1 MIEMPTK
8 KKLDY
13 KKEFPDLYKPS
24 LKEPTIIKIPKMM
37 FFMIDGTGDPNTSDE
52 YKEVVQLLYNISY
65 ALKMKVIKK
74 ETPSKDYVVPPLEG
88 LWYMP
93 KMEEWS
99 MDEKDKWEWTMMIRI
114 PDFVKDSQIKKA
126 MKILKETKNPDS
138 FSKLRYEQYDE
149 GTCVQIMYLGPYDEE
164 PPTIKKIHQF
174 AKKNGYNLNGHH
186 HEIYLSDPRRVEPE
200 RLKTILRH
208 PIIKI

>member
-1 MIEMPTK
+1 MPAK

-24 LKEPTIIKIPKMM
+24 LKEPVIIKIPKMM
-37 FFMIDGTGDPNTSDE
+37 FFMIDGTGDPNTSED
-52 YKEVVQLLYNISY
+52 YKEIVQLLYNISY
-65 ALKMKVIKK
+65 TLKMKVIKK

-114 PDFVKDSQIKKA
+114 PDFIKDSQIKKA
-126 MKILKETKNPDS
+126 LKILKETKNPSS

-174 AKKNGYNLNGHH
+174 AEKNGYNLNGHH

-200 RLKTILRH
+200 RLKTVLRQ

>member
-1 MIEMPTK
+1 MPTK

>member
-1 MIEMPTK
+1 MPTK

-24 LKEPTIIKIPKMM
+24 LKTPIILKIPKMM
-37 FFMIDGTGDPNTSDE
+37 FFMVDGTGDPNTSEE
-52 YKEVVQLLYNISY
+52 YKDVVQILYNISY
-65 ALKMKVIKK
+65 TLKMKVIKK

-93 KMEEWS
+93 KMDEWS
-99 MDEKDKWEWTMMIRI
+99 MEDKDKWQWTMMIRI
-114 PDFVKDSQIKKA
+114 PDFIKDVQIKKA
-126 MKILKETKNPDS
+126 MKILKETKNPIF
-138 FSKLRYEQYDE
+138 FSKLRYEQYNE

-164 PPTIKKIHQF
+164 PPTIKKMHQF
-174 AKKNGYNLNGHH
+174 AKENGYNLNGHH

-200 RLKTILRH
+200 RLKTVLRQ
-208 PIIKI
+208 PIIKSS

>member
-1 MIEMPTK
+1 M
-8 KKLDY
+8 
-13 KKEFPDLYKPS
+13 YKPS
-24 LKEPTIIKIPKMM
+24 LKTPSIIKIPEMT
-37 FFMIDGTGDPNTSDE
+37 FFMIDGTGDPNNSED
-52 YKEVVQLLYNISY
+52 YKDAVQILYNISY

-126 MKILKETKNPDS
+126 MKILKETKNPKS

-149 GTCVQIMYLGPYDEE
+149 GTCVQIMYLGPYNDE

-174 AKKNGYNLNGHH
+174 AEKNGYNLNGHH
-186 HEIYLSDPRRVEPE
+186 HEIYLGDPRRVEPE
-200 RLKTILRH
+200 RLKTILRQ

>member
-1 MIEMPTK
+1 MPAI

-24 LKEPTIIKIPKMM
+24 LKEPAIIKIPKMM
-37 FFMIDGTGDPNTSDE
+37 FFMIDGTGDPNTSED
-52 YKEVVQLLYNISY
+52 YKEIVQLLYNISY
-65 ALKMKVIKK
+65 TLKMKVIKK

-114 PDFVKDSQIKKA
+114 PDFIKDTQIKKA
-126 MKILKETKNPDS
+126 MKILKETKNPSS
-138 FSKLRYEQYDE
+138 FSKLRCEQYEE

-174 AKKNGYNLNGHH
+174 AEKNGYNLNGHH

-200 RLKTILRH
+200 RLKTILRQ
-208 PIIKI
+208 PIIKSS

>member
-1 MIEMPTK
+1 MQAK

-37 FFMIDGTGDPNTSDE
+37 FFMIDGTGDPNTSEE
-52 YKEVVQLLYNISY
+52 YKEIVQLLYNISY

-126 MKILKETKNPDS
+126 MKILKETKNPSS
-138 FSKLRYEQYDE
+138 FSKLRYEQYNE
-149 GTCVQIMYLGPYDEE
+149 GICVQIMYLGPYDEE
-164 PPTIKKIHQF
+164 PPTIKKMHQF
-174 AKKNGYNLNGHH
+174 AEKNGYNLNGHH

-200 RLKTILRH
+200 RLKTILRQ